1 MPDGSGH
8 SDQFCYALRVGQ
20 RTINVTEFK
29 AKCLALLDSVGA
41 GGPSITVTKRGRPI
55 ATVGPARIAA
65 WKSPEGILEGEV
77 LIDDEILGRDTASLW
92 NVAAG
97 PRRSK

>member
-1 MPDGSGH
+1 ME
-8 SDQFCYALRVGQ
+8 Q

-29 AKCLALLDSVGA
+29 AKCLALLDSIRQ

-55 ATVGPARIAA
+55 ATVGPARIAP
-65 WKSPEGILEGEV
+65 WKSPEGILEGQV
-77 LIDDEILGRDTASLW
+77 LIEDEILERDTSSLW
-92 NVAAG
+92 DVAAT